1 MSFLSGSRRL
11 PVIQQTELAE
21 CALACLAMVGQYH
34 GHDIDLA
41 GLRRRFSLSIQGASL
56 SRLMADAEL
65 LGFTTRPLRVELGAL
80 AYLKLP
86 CILHWNLN
94 HFVVLKSVSAKGIV
108 IHDPARGERK
118 LSLEEASR
126 HVTGVALE
134 IEPGVDFTP
143 IKARRELSLRALF
156 GQVRGI
162 MRATALVMILALILE
177 AFTLVL
183 PLLMKLVIDH
193 VLVTVEIDFL
203 HLLGVG
209 FLCIVAFQAMTV
221 AIRGWVVSA
230 LSASMS
236 AQWVSNLFAH
246 LMRLPLTYFEKRH
259 IGGIMSRFGSLSSIQ
274 QTVTGGFVETLLNG
288 VTAILVLA
296 FLLVFSPKLTLLV
309 VAAVGIY
316 SISRWLAYG
325 RIRRLNEEQLVL
337 GARQQS
343 RMIESVRA
351 MQAIKLANKQ
361 GERRGQVANIAVEM
375 ANRQARIERLSSGFR
390 AFNMLMF
397 GVLRVGL
404 VWIGAWLVIH
414 GQWTVGMLVV
424 FLAYAEMFS
433 VRAGL
438 LVDAIVEFKL
448 LSVHAERISDIAL
461 EPPESHLD
469 TGFSGSLNDLCISVR
484 GLGFRYSAGDN
495 WVLRDCS
502 FTIKAGE
509 SVAIVGPSGCGKST
523 LAKLLLG
530 LLEPDEGEILVGGV
544 DIRRFGLASYRELF
558 ASVMQNDQL
567 LSGSIASNIAFFDS
581 TSTLESI
588 EEAARAAGIHD
599 EVMAMQMGYET
610 LVGDMGSSLS
620 GGQMQRVLMA
630 RALYRK
636 PSILLLDEAT
646 SHLDLERERFISD
659 RIRTMGI
666 TRINIAHRPQT
677 IASADRIIA
686 LENGRIRDVSGGDPD
701 MSKPTASTSDQGSER
716 FELGKTV
723 RP

>member
-1 MSFLSGSRRL
+1 MSFLPGSRHL
-11 PVIQQTELAE
+11 PLIQQTELAE
-21 CALACLAMVGQYH
+21 CALACLAMVGRYH

-41 GLRRRFSLSIQGASL
+41 GLRRRYSLSIQGASL
-56 SRLMADAEL
+56 SRLIADAEL
-65 LGFTTRPLRVELGAL
+65 LGFSTRPLRIDLDAL
-80 AYLKLP
+80 TYLKLP

-94 HFVVLKSVSAKGIV
+94 HFVVLKSVSSKGIV
-108 IHDPARGERK
+108 ILDPARGERK
-118 LSLEEASR
+118 LSHKEASQ
-126 HVTGVALE
+126 HFTGVALE

-143 IKARRELSLRALF
+143 IKARRKLSLRALF

-162 MRATALVMILALILE
+162 ARAMGLVLILALVLE
-177 AFTLVL
+177 AFTLIL

-193 VLVTVEIDFL
+193 VLVTAEIDFL
-203 HLLGVG
+203 HLLGIG
-209 FLCIVAFQAMTV
+209 FVCIVAFQAMTV
-221 AIRGWVVSA
+221 AVRGWVVSA

-259 IGGIMSRFGSLSSIQ
+259 IGGIISRFGSLSSIQ
-274 QTVTGGFVETLLNG
+274 QTVTGGFIETLLNG
-288 VTAILVLA
+288 LTAVLVLA
-296 FLLVFSPKLTLLV
+296 LLLVYNPMLTLLV

-325 RIRRLNEEQLVL
+325 RIRRLNEEQLIL
-337 GARQQS
+337 GASQQS

-361 GERRGQVANIAVEM
+361 GERRGQVANVTVEM
-375 ANRQARIERLSSGFR
+375 ANRQARIERLSSNFR
-390 AFNMLMF
+390 AFNMLVF

-404 VWIGAWLVIH
+404 IWIGARLVMQ

-433 VRAGL
+433 TRAGL
-438 LVDAIVEFKL
+438 LVDSIVEFKL
-448 LSVHAERISDIAL
+448 LGVHAERISDIAL

-469 TGFSGSLNDLCISVR
+469 TGFSGSLDDLSISVR
-484 GLGFRYSAGDN
+484 GLGFRYSAGDS
-495 WVLRDCS
+495 WILRDCS
-502 FTIKAGE
+502 FTIGAGE
-509 SVAIVGPSGCGKST
+509 SIAIVGPSGCGKST

-530 LLEPDEGEILVGGV
+530 LLEPNEGEILIGGV
-544 DIRRFGLASYRELF
+544 DIRRFGLGAYRELF

-567 LSGSIASNIAFFDS
+567 LSGSIANNIAFFDS
-581 TSTLESI
+581 ASTLENI
-588 EEAARAAGIHD
+588 EQAARAAGIHD
-599 EVMAMQMGYET
+599 EVMAMPMGYET

-620 GGQMQRVLMA
+620 GGQMQRVLLA

-659 RIRTMGI
+659 RIRLMGI

-686 LENGRIRDVSGGDPD
+686 LENGRIREVSGGEL
-701 MSKPTASTSDQGSER
+701 TASMPSVNV
-716 FELGKTV
+716 K
-723 RP
+723 